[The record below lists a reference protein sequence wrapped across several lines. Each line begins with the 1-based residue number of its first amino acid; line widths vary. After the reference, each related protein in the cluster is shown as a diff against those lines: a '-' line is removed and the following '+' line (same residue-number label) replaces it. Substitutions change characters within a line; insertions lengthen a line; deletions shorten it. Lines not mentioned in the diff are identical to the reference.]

1 VDDVAQAACGI
12 PRTLGAG
19 CHWWAAGFYLAELAM
34 SHPRLTAGRVVVE
47 LGAGLGISAAVM
59 SRPPAAPADLTLTDG
74 TS

>member
-1 VDDVAQAACGI
+1 
-12 PRTLGAG
+12 
-19 CHWWAAGFYLAELAM
+19 M